1 MSKRMP
7 YTAYTVYSGCSWNKF
22 GLISAAIHQE
32 PWEFSFEEF
41 SQIIGKV
48 VGYIIYKQG
57 SSIFHLHVATCT
69 IYVFAA
75 VKRFWATST
84 PINYS
89 KCDVQ
94 RQISSVNVCRATPIY
109 QEAGKYYKTSKIWQ
123 NVCLILHWY
132 PTWMATAPSNRP
144 IKMVVQIQHLQCLSK
159 DDKDHEDNPTGWWW
173 MFWFPSEKKTNR
185 QGTALTD
192 NHCMHWEHPRKE
204 QRAERRAPIGRVRQK
219 KMAAGSERSR
229 KNDRSLCGRQFSNV
243 QSFECCKP
251 QTRSKNQKGGPELE
265 LEWAGATT

>member
-94 RQISSVNVCRATPIY
+94 RQISSVNVCVPLQYIRKQGSIIK
-109 QEAGKYYKTSKIWQ
+109 QVKSGKMSVWFSTGIQHGWLQPHQTDPSKWLCTSNIC
-123 NVCLILHWY
+123 NVC
-132 PTWMATAPSNRP
+132 P
-144 IKMVVQIQHLQCLSK
+144 KMTRTTKTIQQVGDECSGSLRRKKQT
-159 DDKDHEDNPTGWWW
+159 DK
-173 MFWFPSEKKTNR
+173 
-185 QGTALTD
+185 
-192 NHCMHWEHPRKE
+192 
-204 QRAERRAPIGRVRQK
+204 GRH
-219 KMAAGSERSR
+219 
-229 KNDRSLCGRQFSNV
+229 
-243 QSFECCKP
+243 
-251 QTRSKNQKGGPELE
+251 
-265 LEWAGATT
+265 